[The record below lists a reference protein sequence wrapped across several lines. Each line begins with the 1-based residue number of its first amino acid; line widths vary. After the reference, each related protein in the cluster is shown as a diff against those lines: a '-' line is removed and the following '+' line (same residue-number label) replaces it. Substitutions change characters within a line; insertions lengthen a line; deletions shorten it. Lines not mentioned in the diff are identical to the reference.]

1 MKKLII
7 IVLSILLIISIY
19 SVISTSYMLY
29 SSMIAVDEI
38 RTLRESNASEEI
50 VVIDNSP
57 IDVKYPINSNSKH
70 PISFSENPNKEIF
83 ETIDDYV
90 GWLKLENTRIDYP
103 VVKASDNDYYLDHDY
118 YGEKS
123 KAGSIFMD
131 RRNLGNKFDSHTIIY
146 GHHMKDGS
154 MFTDLNKYLDDKF
167 FRENKVIEF
176 EDMYSSYSY
185 QVISAYYVSADDYD
199 FSFDIDEEYVKYII
213 DNSIF
218 HTDYE
223 YSEGDR
229 FLTLSTCNYIVDNG
243 RMMVHAVLKDK

>member
-1 MKKLII
+1 MKKIII
-7 IVLSILLIISIY
+7 IVLSVLLIISIY

-29 SSMIAVDEI
+29 SSMLAIDDI
-38 RTLRESNASEEI
+38 RTIRDEAGYQEI
-50 VVIDNSP
+50 ETIENSP
-57 IDVKYPINSNSKH
+57 IEVEYPVISNSKH
-70 PISFSENPNKEIF
+70 SISFYANPNKEIF
-83 ETIDDYV
+83 ESIDNYV
-90 GWLKLENTRIDYP
+90 GWIKLENTRIDYP
-103 VVKASDNDYYLDHDY
+103 VVKAADNKFYLNHDY
-118 YGEKS
+118 YGEEN

-131 RRNLGNKFDSHTIIY
+131 RGNTFDSHTIIY

-167 FRENKVIEF
+167 FSQNNVIEF

-199 FSFDIDEEYVKYII
+199 FSFDIDEDYVKYIVG
-213 DNSIF
+213 NSLF